1 MVIILVALTILAVL
15 LVQAILHRS
24 ARKIEVPRAELERG
38 LRVVSPVA
46 AVPVRK
52 GAPVSRRCLLSQWT
66 CLDET

>member
-15 LVQAILHRS
+15 LIQAILNRS
-24 ARKIEVPRAELERG
+24 ARRIEVPLAELERG
-38 LRVVSPVA
+38 LRVVSPG
-46 AVPVRK
+46 PGTCE